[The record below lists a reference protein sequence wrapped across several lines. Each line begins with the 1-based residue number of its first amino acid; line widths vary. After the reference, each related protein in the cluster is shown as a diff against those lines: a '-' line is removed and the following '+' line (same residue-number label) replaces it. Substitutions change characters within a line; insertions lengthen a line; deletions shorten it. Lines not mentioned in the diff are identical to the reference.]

1 MTTVVAVRHTAA
13 DYDKWKLVFDEHRA
27 VRESHHALGHV
38 LCAAPDDPNTTFILN
53 EFATRADAEAFAAD
67 PSLPEAMARAGVTG
81 EPRIEF
87 YELVERVTY

>member
-1 MTTVVAVRHTAA
+1 MTTVVAVRHSVA
-13 DYDKWKLVFDEHRA
+13 DYDKWKPVFDEHGA
-27 VRESHHALGHV
+27 VRASHGGTGHV
-38 LCAAPDDPNTTFILN
+38 LGALPDDPNTVLIIN
-53 EFATRADAEAFAAD
+53 EFATRAGAEAFAAD